1 MSTSI
6 LSSARTCRSGF
17 PLNRCHCPFVKG
29 KWPVMEL
36 MIELDFAW
44 NISYYENLLMNWNIN
59 LFVIKM
65 ENDMHTLL
73 MFQVAL
79 YLCFQLK
86 MHLSRTALHQA
97 ACWFHQVYLV
107 KGRLLISINI
117 QSPFWIAT
125 CPPDLVRYNY
135 PWYVRKKKKF

>member
-6 LSSARTCRSGF
+6 LSSARPCRSGF

-44 NISYYENLLMNWNIN
+44 NISYSENLLMIWNIN
-59 LFVIKM
+59 LFFIKM

-97 ACWFHQVYLV
+97 ACWFHSSLPSEGPSAHQHQYPV
-107 KGRLLISINI
+107 SILNCNLSSWLGPI
-117 QSPFWIAT
+117 
-125 CPPDLVRYNY
+125 
-135 PWYVRKKKKF
+135 